1 MKSKGEKPFEPE
13 ITPEKAAIIERA
25 REYEAGGWSAL
36 QGMTDA
42 ELEAF
47 REEVDGAYVWQP
59 GKHGSAARNVP
70 IHPHNQTRLD
80 ALTAITAEKSRRYQE
95 FAERSRQTIRRATNI
110 KDAAEGARKAVELLE
125 YALMM
130 DKGLPSP
137 VPEPPALD
145 VANATDGE
153 LKGTAAACRGI
164 IAESERPGYNE
175 TNRERLTKQAEAIGM
190 IKSKAA
196 RTIAAEL
203 MERVGKYAER
213 LEAARVL
220 LADIEAEQERRER
233 ERAEAAARHTPEF
246 MERRIAELE
255 KQMADRLE
263 AAGPL
268 YG

>member
-1 MKSKGEKPFEPE
+1 MAIKTNTPPPLE
-13 ITPEKAAIIERA
+13 IPPEKAAIIERA
-25 REYEAGGWSAL
+25 REYEADGWSAL
-36 QGMTDA
+36 QDMSAA

-59 GKHGSAARNVP
+59 GAHGSAARNVP
-70 IHPHNQTRLD
+70 IHPHNQMRLD
-80 ALTAITAEKSRRYQE
+80 TLTAITAEKSRRYQE
-95 FAERSRQTIRRATNI
+95 FAERTRQTSARADSINE
-110 KDAAEGARKAVELLE
+110 AAEGARKAVELLE
-125 YALMM
+125 YALKL
-130 DKGLPSP
+130 DKGIPDE

-145 VANATDGE
+145 VASATDGE

-164 IAESERPGYNE
+164 ISERDNRNE
-175 TNRERLTKQAEAIGM
+175 APHERLERQAEAIST

-196 RTIAAEL
+196 RMVSAEL
-203 MERVGKYAER
+203 MERAGKYADR

-233 ERAEAAARHTPEF
+233 ERAEAADRQTPEF

-268 YG
+268 PI